1 MESSWECF
9 RDAAV
14 VLAGAGPI
22 KQRLLNAYQK
32 YLTGIETEDLPRELR
47 APYSLLS
54 DALHRV
60 PRTGTRDTVSAS
72 VLKMSEE
79 EAGRHAQEIVRI
91 FGGLS
96 ETHASARPAT
106 LLRAVPDESIPAMLS
121 RA

>member
-1 MESSWECF
+1 MQTIWERF

-14 VLAGAGPI
+14 LLAGAGPI
-22 KQRLLNAYQK
+22 KQRLLHTYQK
-32 YLTGIETEDLPRELR
+32 CLADVTIDDLPRELR
-47 APYSLLS
+47 APYLQLS
-54 DALHRV
+54 AALHRV
-60 PRTGTRDTVSAS
+60 PRTGTCDTVSAS

-96 ETHASARPAT
+96 DSPVPVRQAT
-106 LLRAVPDESIPAMLS
+106 ILRAVSDEPVPALLS